1 MLVDSFFTYRYSLRF
16 LLIHK
21 LGYLNNTFN
30 VPNMQKI
37 FFFFNINKL
46 EDIDEVQLY
55 NNFYLFKFFLG
66 KNAFFS
72 KTKKYF
78 SLGTWYYSFYVQ
90 LIIKSNKDI
99 YLSLYLLFNNI
110 FINIEKNM
118 LKFGLLNKNLNL
130 FFILAKDLNIYSELK
145 TNLGL
150 FNIKRPLNIR
160 LFFSGCDYK
169 ASKILLNNLKFL

>member
-1 MLVDSFFTYRYSLRF
+1 MIVDSFFTYRYCLR
-16 LLIHK
+16 LILINK
-21 LGYLNNTFN
+21 IGYINNTFN
-30 VPNMQKI
+30 IPNMQKI

-46 EDIDEVQLY
+46 EDLDEVQLY

-90 LIIKSNKDI
+90 LIIKSNRDI
-99 YLSLYLLFNNI
+99 YYSLYILFNNI
-110 FINIEKNM
+110 LINIEKNM
-118 LKFGLLNKNLNL
+118 LKLGVLNRNLNL
-130 FFILAKDLNIYSELK
+130 FFIIVKDLNIYSELK

-150 FNIKRPLNIR
+150 FNIKRPLNIK